1 MTLKFK
7 WETEFKETEIGETP
21 KDWEV
26 RKIGIVA
33 KVNEELI
40 NKNYNYKIIEYIDI
54 NSVESGLILEKKVI
68 PLEIAP
74 TRARR
79 VVRNNDILLSTVRP
93 NLRHYAFV
101 KYSKPNTIAS
111 TGFAVIRARNIA
123 PRYLYYYITT
133 DFVTEYLTQIAE
145 THTSAY
151 PSFTPDVVENLKT
164 PYPSPHE
171 QSRIATVLSWF
182 DDLIENKKRQNE
194 ILEKVAMAIFKSWF
208 VDFEPFKDEEFVYSE
223 ELGKEISKGWEVKP
237 IDAVAEFVKGLSY
250 RSNELVDNLTEGEIF
265 ITLKIFKRGGGF
277 RPEYKYYRGNRYS
290 DEQVVYDGDLVIAL
304 TDMTS
309 DAKVVGAP
317 ALVILP
323 PYKDKG
329 ILSLDAAKLN
339 VPQYMKEYAYL
350 YLKDSQEENSTFA
363 NGVNVLHLNLNLFK
377 IGKLILIPPQPI
389 LQHFHFL
396 VEPLFQK
403 IILNQKQIMVLRKIR
418 DVLLPQLV
426 FGKLEVVE
434 L

>member
-1 MTLKFK
+1 MFFCIPKNIKIWASDNALIITKNKDEAIAKFYFYHLK
-7 WETEFKETEIGETP
+7 TRKEEI
-21 KDWEV
+21 
-26 RKIGIVA
+26 
-33 KVNEELI
+33 EEL
-40 NKNYNYKIIEYIDI
+40 NVG
-54 NSVESGLILEKKVI
+54 STQPLITQRDLKEVKV
-68 PLEIAP
+68 P
-74 TRARR
+74 
-79 VVRNNDILLSTVRP
+79 
-93 NLRHYAFV
+93 H
-101 KYSKPNTIAS
+101 
-111 TGFAVIRARNIA
+111 
-123 PRYLYYYITT
+123 
-133 DFVTEYLTQIAE
+133 
-145 THTSAY
+145 
-151 PSFTPDVVENLKT
+151 
-164 PYPSPHE
+164 PSPSE
-171 QSRIATVLSWF
+171 QTRIATVLSWF

-208 VDFEPFKDEEFVYSE
+208 VDFEPFKDEELVYSE
-223 ELGKEISKGWEVKP
+223 ELGKEILKGWKVKP
-237 IDAVAEFVKGLSY
+237 IGEVAEFVKGLSY

-377 IGKLILIPPQPI
+377 VGKLILIPPQPI
-389 LQHFHFL
+389 LQHFHSL

-418 DVLLPQLV
+418 DALLPKLV
-426 FGKLEVVE
+426 FGKLRVE
-434 L
+434 EIE

>member
-1 MTLKFK
+1 MIKFK
-7 WETEFKETEIGETP
+7 WETKFKKTEIGEIP
-21 KDWEV
+21 RDWEINEIGEV
-26 RKIGIVA
+26 ITQIEKGKVPEKFPGIYPYLSVDYLRGNLNNTEFYDKKAGVFVTKDDILIIWDGVINAGEIFRGREGLLSSTMCRLEYDKVKIEREYFYHA
-33 KVNEELI
+33 LKLLEP
-40 NKNYNYKIIEYIDI
+40 IIRE
-54 NSVESGLILEKKVI
+54 
-68 PLEIAP
+68 
-74 TRARR
+74 ARR
-79 VVRNNDILLSTVRP
+79 GTDD
-93 NLRHYAFV
+93 RHVDKNMFL
-101 KYSKPNTIAS
+101 
-111 TGFAVIRARNIA
+111 G
-123 PRYLYYYITT
+123 
-133 DFVTEYLTQIAE
+133 
-145 THTSAY
+145 
-151 PSFTPDVVENLKT
+151 LKI
-164 PYPSPHE
+164 PYPPPEE

-223 ELGKEISKGWEVKP
+223 ELGKEIPKGWEVKA
-237 IDAVAEFVKGLSY
+237 IGEVAEFVKGLSY

-389 LQHFHFL
+389 LQHFHSL

-403 IILNQKQIMVLRKIR
+403 IILNQRQIMVLWKIR
-418 DVLLPQLV
+418 DALLPKLV
-426 FGKLEVVE
+426 FGKLRVVE
-434 L
+434 I

>member
-1 MTLKFK
+1 MIKFK
-7 WETEFKETEIGETP
+7 WETEFKQTEIGEVPREWEIKKIEEIANVLTGGTP
-21 KDWEV
+21 SRKNKEYWGGDINWVKSQEV
-26 RKIGIVA
+26 RKYFIWETEEKITEKGMRKSNA
-33 KVNEELI
+33 KRI
-40 NKNYNYKIIEYIDI
+40 Y
-54 NSVESGLILEKKVI
+54 
-68 PLEIAP
+68 P
-74 TRARR
+74 
-79 VVRNNDILLSTVRP
+79 
-93 NLRHYAFV
+93 
-101 KYSKPNTIAS
+101 PNTVLIALYGA
-111 TGFAVIRARNIA
+111 TAGEVALLKVPATVNQAIA
-123 PRYLYYYITT
+123 ALEGHKASNLFLFHLLLANKERLKDVSIGSAQQNLYLKDIKN
-133 DFVTEYLTQIAE
+133 FE
-145 THTSAY
+145 
-151 PSFTPDVVENLKT
+151 VVLPPAND
-164 PYPSPHE
+164 E

-194 ILEKVAMAIFKSWF
+194 ILEKTAMAIFKSWF
-208 VDFEPFKDEEFVYSE
+208 VDFEPFKDEEFVDS
-223 ELGKEISKGWEVKP
+223 ELGRVPEGWEVKA
-237 IDAVAEFVKGLSY
+237 IGEVAEFVKGLSY

-323 PYKDKG
+323 PDRNKG

-339 VPQYMKEYAYL
+339 APQYMKEYVYL

-377 IGKLILIPPQPI
+377 VGKLILIPPQPI
-389 LQHFHFL
+389 LQHFHSL

-403 IILNQKQIMVLRKIR
+403 IILNQRQIMVLRKIR
-418 DVLLPQLV
+418 DALLPKLV
-426 FGKLEVVE
+426 FGKLRVTKI
-434 L
+434 

>member
-1 MTLKFK
+1 MIKFK
-7 WETEFKETEIGETP
+7 WETEFKQTEIGEVP
-21 KDWEV
+21 REWEV
-26 RKIGIVA
+26 ISISDSSFAIIMGQSPPSKYYNKEGKGTLFIQGRKDFGD
-33 KVNEELI
+33 L
-40 NKNYNYKIIEYIDI
+40 YITPTTYTEKCSKTAPP
-54 NSVESGLILEKKVI
+54 NS
-68 PLEIAP
+68 A
-74 TRARR
+74 
-79 VVRNNDILLSTVRP
+79 LLTVRAP
-93 NLRHYAFV
+93 VGDVNITKDEVCIGRGLAVIYNVNGNPTSNRFIYYV
-101 KYSKPNTIAS
+101 LVGLKDYIAS
-111 TGFAVIRARNIA
+111 LGERG
-123 PRYLYYYITT
+123 TT
-133 DFVTEYLTQIAE
+133 YEEIIKEDL
-145 THTSAY
+145 
-151 PSFTPDVVENLKT
+151 ENLLV
-164 PYPSPHE
+164 PHPSPTE

-208 VDFEPFKDEEFVYSE
+208 VDFEPFEDDEFVDSE
-223 ELGKEISKGWEVKP
+223 FGRVPKGWKVKP
-237 IDAVAEFVKGLSY
+237 IGEVAEFVKGLSY

-389 LQHFHFL
+389 LQHFHSL

-418 DVLLPQLV
+418 DALLPKLI
-426 FGKLEVVE
+426 FGKLRVEVI
-434 L
+434 

>member
-1 MTLKFK
+1 MIKFRR
-7 WETEFKETEIGETP
+7 ETEFKQTEIGEVP
-21 KDWEV
+21 REWEV
-26 RKIGIVA
+26 ISISDSSFAIIMGQSPPSKYYNKEGKGTLFIQGRKDFGD
-33 KVNEELI
+33 L
-40 NKNYNYKIIEYIDI
+40 YITPTTYTEKCSKTAPP
-54 NSVESGLILEKKVI
+54 NS
-68 PLEIAP
+68 A
-74 TRARR
+74 
-79 VVRNNDILLSTVRP
+79 LLTVRAP
-93 NLRHYAFV
+93 VGDVNITKDEVCIGRGLAVIYNVNGNPTSNRFIYYV
-101 KYSKPNTIAS
+101 LVGLKDYIAS
-111 TGFAVIRARNIA
+111 LGERG
-123 PRYLYYYITT
+123 TT
-133 DFVTEYLTQIAE
+133 YEEIIKEDL
-145 THTSAY
+145 
-151 PSFTPDVVENLKT
+151 ENLLV
-164 PYPSPHE
+164 PHPSPTE

-208 VDFEPFKDEEFVYSE
+208 VDFEPFEDDEFVDSE
-223 ELGKEISKGWEVKP
+223 FGRVPKGWKVKP
-237 IDAVAEFVKGLSY
+237 IGEVAEFVKGLSY